1 MSVNLIKIAVGIES
15 LQHLAEVQKSRKR
28 GGPKAVYHFTRFM
41 PKRVDEVLDGGSM
54 YWIVK
59 GMIAVRQ
66 RIVGLEMVQLD
77 GEEEQ
82 RCGIRMDRT
91 LVPVIPTPRRP
102 HQGWRYLEPADAP
115 ADLPKSGGRN
125 ALPPELAAELRAL
138 GLL

>member
-1 MSVNLIKIAVGIES
+1 MSVHLIKIAVGIDS
-15 LQHLAEVQKSRKR
+15 VQHLAEVQKGRKR

-41 PKRVDEVLDGGSM
+41 PKRVDDVLDGGSM

-66 RIVGLEMVQLD
+66 RIVGLEMVQLEGKD
-77 GEEEQ
+77 GQ
-82 RCGIRMDRT
+82 HCGIKMERV
-91 LVPVIPTPRRP
+91 LVPVMPTPRRP

-115 ADLPKSGGRN
+115 ADLPKSGAKN
-125 ALPPELAAELRAL
+125 ALPPELAAELRTL